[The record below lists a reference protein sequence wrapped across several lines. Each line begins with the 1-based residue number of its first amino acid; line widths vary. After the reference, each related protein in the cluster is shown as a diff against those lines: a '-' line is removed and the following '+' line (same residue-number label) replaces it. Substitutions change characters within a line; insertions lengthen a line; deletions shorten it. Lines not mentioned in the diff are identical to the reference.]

1 MRILLDKFTKKFD
14 QTTVI
19 NDMNLEVRDGELMAL
34 LGPSGCGKST
44 TLFSICGIY
53 QCSGGRILFGDRD
66 VSNVPSQQ
74 RNVGVVFQNYALYPH
89 MSIYDNIAFPLM
101 VKKMPPAQIKKA
113 VHEIAELVHIGD
125 LLERRP
131 AQLSG
136 GQQQRVALSRALVRQ
151 PDVLLLDEP
160 LANLDAKLRLEMRS
174 EIRRIQQETGITA
187 ILVTHDQVEAM
198 SMCDR
203 IALMDQGKVLQVT
216 TPNDMYHNPQTDFV
230 ASFLGNPPIAFLQ
243 GQVVSSDVS
252 QEEGGAE
259 SRENGARGQKVQLE
273 QSNIKIPLPVTMREI
288 SEGTT
293 VRLGVRPEYV
303 GNQMKAQGDSSSAR
317 VTLVPGKVCFIET
330 QGRENLYDI
339 QLDNGAVLRSIQA
352 VRSDVVIGQKVN
364 WPIAT
369 DSVLVFDQNGER
381 IQ

>member
-14 QTTVI
+14 DVTVI
-19 NDMNLEVRDGELMAL
+19 NDMDLEVKDGELMAL

-66 VSNVPSQQ
+66 VSNVTSQE

-89 MSIYDNIAFPLM
+89 MSIYENIAFPLM
-101 VKKMPPAQIKKA
+101 VKKMDAAQIKRE
-113 VHEIAELVHIGD
+113 VHAIAELVHIGD
-125 LLERRP
+125 LLERKP

-136 GQQQRVALSRALVRQ
+136 GQQQRVALSRALVRK

-216 TPNDMYHNPQTDFV
+216 TPNDMYHNPQSDFV
-230 ASFLGNPPIAFLQ
+230 ASFLGNPPIAFL
-243 GQVVSSDVS
+243 
-252 QEEGGAE
+252 EG
-259 SRENGARGQKVQLE
+259 QLE
-273 QSNIKIPLPVTMREI
+273 SGLFKPDNSQISMPLPKSVLGIEQGKRL
-288 SEGTT
+288 
-293 VRLGVRPEYV
+293 RLGIRPEYV
-303 GNQMKAQGDSSSAR
+303 GAASGFEVSG
-317 VTLVPGKVCFIET
+317 TICFIET

-339 QLDNGAVLRSIQA
+339 RLDNGSVLRSIQP
-352 VRSDVVIGQKVN
+352 VRSDICMGQHVQWN
-364 WPIAT
+364 IDT
-369 DSVLVFDQNGER
+369 DNVLVFSENGTR
-381 IQ
+381 IK